1 MTMKAYLLAF
11 MFLPALAGGTPPPEG
26 TPRGGAVP
34 APLELASESPS
45 EIFSLVESGLRQADL
60 SSASRLFGRDVF
72 VSLKGG
78 ESGYYSSNQAYLI
91 VQSFLHAR
99 RPVNF
104 TFTTRQEGDEAFA
117 TGSGVFLSK
126 GTRETLQVYVAVARQ
141 SGRWVISQ
149 FNVY

>member
-11 MFLPALAGGTPPPEG
+11 LFLPALAGGMPFPGG
-26 TPRGGAVP
+26 TPGGGSVP
-34 APLELASESPS
+34 AAVELPSESPG
-45 EIFSLVESGLRQADL
+45 EIFSLVEAGLRQSDL
-60 SSASRLFGRDVF
+60 SSVSKLFGREVF

-78 ESGYYSSNQAYLI
+78 ESGYHSANQAYLI

-99 RPVNF
+99 RPVRF
-104 TFTTRQEGDEAFA
+104 TFTTRQEGSEAFA

-126 GTRETLQVYVAVARQ
+126 GARETLQVYVAVVRQ